1 MGQKLSDIKETTSNA
16 AEIIRRFGTPE
27 MQMSLDKIRETAKT
41 AHSIIESLK
50 DPEMVKNIENLRLA
64 AETVNNMSM
73 KAENMVKEIKQT
85 GIIDEASSTIKSVR
99 KTMDSQDAPQN
110 FAEITSAIREM
121 LQSISSLVEELKFTV
136 ASSKKTGTLY
146 TAEEAVREASSAYKN
161 IKDLK

>member
-121 LQSISSLVEELKFTV
+121 LQSISSLIEELKLTV

-146 TAEEAVREASSAYKN
+146 TAEETVREASSAYKN
-161 IKDLK
+161 IKELK